1 MLKFII
7 AYRKNPSDLN
17 ALKLMRY
24 VKKHPM
30 GVCML
35 CLEEISILEQARAQL
50 APHAEML
57 KEFV

>member
-17 ALKLMRY
+17 ALKLARH

-30 GVCML
+30 AVCML
-35 CLEEISILEQARAQL
+35 CPEEIATLNEAYAQL